1 MKKILIFSL
10 KFFVYIVE
18 NDKMKIY
25 KLYSFFG
32 GKIDFNY
39 YFVYI
44 IWIYI
49 LIFDYDF

>member
-10 KFFVYIVE
+10 IVYIVE

-39 YFVYI
+39 YFVCI